1 MHPPPSRHYL
11 PPKPANVEKKPPRTC
26 ADLTFQQRPIWTN
39 VCRVHAIDD
48 DPPRLTDLRGA
59 QPADVTFQNLLQL
72 LKEKIELCGRLAVYE
87 YEARSEEHFEC
98 AESFRALAA
107 AERASY
113 ESLLRSLTGLLAK
126 LNGT

>member
-1 MHPPPSRHYL
+1 M
-11 PPKPANVEKKPPRTC
+11 
-26 ADLTFQQRPIWTN
+26 
-39 VCRVHAIDD
+39 HAIDD

-72 LKEKIELCGRLAVYE
+72 LKEKIEICGRLAVYE

-98 AESFRALAA
+98 AEGFRALAA

-113 ESLLRSLTGLLAK
+113 ESLLRSLTGLLGT
-126 LNGT
+126 LNGTTPEGVRPGVVARLSPSSSSTTAGE